1 VKALYCSS
9 CGVAATPGLTY
20 CNRCGA
26 KLNQS
31 ERASKSSGVKPE
43 VLVSSMVATFILG
56 LIGITALMGVLKV
69 ILRLETGQILGVA
82 AFSFLIMLL
91 LEGVFISLLF
101 RRRSVNENAGEAGQL
116 PRATKE
122 LDAAHPQTLPEGV
135 ASVTEHTT
143 RAFEPIYRERAPK

>member
-9 CGVAATPGLTY
+9 CGVAVTQSLSY
-20 CNRCGA
+20 CNRCGV
-26 KLNQS
+26 KLSQS
-31 ERASKSSGVKPE
+31 EPASKSSNVKPE

-56 LIGITALMGVLKV
+56 LFGITALMGVLKV
-69 ILRLETGQILGVA
+69 ILQLQTGQILGVA
-82 AFSFLIMLL
+82 TFGFLMMLL
-91 LEGVFISLLF
+91 LEGVFITLLF
-101 RRRSVNENAGEAGQL
+101 RRRRDNENADEVAQL

-122 LDAAHPQTLPEGV
+122 LDAVQPQNLPEGV